1 MTANKFQGK
10 WKTAHTKRKCDHSV
24 LCNSAVNNTDRIME
38 ALNFPPGP
46 NDGIAALGPC
56 VERGM
61 SVPKPGYCFVLFFHL
76 LVLKRAE

>member
-1 MTANKFQGK
+1 MENCT
-10 WKTAHTKRKCDHSV
+10 HTQRKCDLSG

-46 NDGIAALGPC
+46 NDGIVTLGPC

-61 SVPKPGYCFVLFFHL
+61 SVPKPGCCFVLFFHL
-76 LVLKRAE
+76 LVLKRAKWSCHIP